1 MREKTDGEL
10 MRLVAEKQRPALEEL
25 YNRYVK
31 LVYSFALKSTRDEHS
46 AREIVQLVY
55 TRLWT
60 TSSGYDSEKG
70 RFVNWMITITRNICI
85 DYNRKQRRQEH
96 LRFDLQQLEQVPSS
110 QEEGPEAVLNQ
121 KWMKDQIQAA
131 YRHLSESQIQLLEL
145 LYWEGYTLS
154 EIADRNREPLGT
166 VKSRL
171 HQCLKV
177 LRRHLTQTVKEGFR

>member
-1 MREKTDGEL
+1 MRTKTDGEL
-10 MRLVAEKQRPALEEL
+10 MQLVAEKQRPALEEL
-25 YNRYVK
+25 YDRYVK

-46 AREIVQLVY
+46 TREVVQLVF

-60 TSSGYDSEKG
+60 TSSGFNSDKG
-70 RFVNWMITITRNICI
+70 RFVNWIITITRNICI
-85 DYNRKQRRQEH
+85 DYVRKQRRQERH
-96 LRFDLQQLEQVPSS
+96 IRFDLKEYEQIPSS
-110 QEEGPEAVLNQ
+110 REKDPESILNQ
-121 KWMKDQIQAA
+121 KWVKDQIREA
-131 YRHLSESQIQLLEL
+131 YRYLSETQIQLLEM

-177 LRRHLTQTVKEGFR
+177 LRRHLSHTVKEG